1 MLAAVHDQAVCPAVN
16 VETRVAA
23 DLVGDGLKANLVP
36 DLQADKKKK
45 KMERASLTRLLLT
58 FF

>member
-36 DLQADKKKK
+36 DLQADKKK
-45 KMERASLTRLLLT
+45 MERAH
-58 FF
+58 